1 MPWQPSGD
9 IDDTSPIQQVKD
21 FYWAPVAAL
30 HKWKGLRALSTTI
43 LRVSCTTSILLI
55 TLTNNRYY
63 QQGTQKAV
71 DVKRVPKADTEA
83 LAGLFDNEVA
93 ALKAANA
100 FGIRRVSTF
109 LEEAFCENGDRCLVL
124 K

>member
-1 MPWQPSGD
+1 M
-9 IDDTSPIQQVKD
+9 
-21 FYWAPVAAL
+21 AAV
-30 HKWKGLRALSTTI
+30 GRFRRYI
-43 LRVSCTTSILLI
+43 PDTTSQGFLL
-55 TLTNNRYY
+55 
-63 QQGTQKAV
+63 GTGGCSSRVERCCTKFARFKYNFKFADYPDKLPGIISKERQRLLPS
-71 DVKRVPKADTEA
+71 KRVPKDDSED

>member
-1 MPWQPSGD
+1 MQWQPSGD

-55 TLTNNRYY
+55 TLTNTRYC

-71 DVKRVPKADTEA
+71 AVKRVPKADIEA

-93 ALKAANA
+93 ALTAAIA
-100 FGIRRVSTF
+100 CGFRRVSTF

>member
-1 MPWQPSGD
+1 M
-9 IDDTSPIQQVKD
+9 
-21 FYWAPVAAL
+21 
-30 HKWKGLRALSTTI
+30 
-43 LRVSCTTSILLI
+43 RVSCTTSILLI
-55 TLTNNRYY
+55 TLTNTRYY

-71 DVKRVPKADTEA
+71 AVKRVPKADIEA

-100 FGIRRVSTF
+100 FGIRKVSTF

>member
-1 MPWQPSGD
+1 MPK
-9 IDDTSPIQQVKD
+9 DDSED
-21 FYWAPVAAL
+21 
-30 HKWKGLRALSTTI
+30 
-43 LRVSCTTSILLI
+43 
-55 TLTNNRYY
+55 
-63 QQGTQKAV
+63 
-71 DVKRVPKADTEA
+71 